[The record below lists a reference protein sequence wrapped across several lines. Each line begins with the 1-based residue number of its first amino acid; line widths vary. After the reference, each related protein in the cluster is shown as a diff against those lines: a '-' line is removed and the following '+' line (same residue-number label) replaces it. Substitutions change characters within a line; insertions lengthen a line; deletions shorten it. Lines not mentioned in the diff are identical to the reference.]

1 MSAAKYCAESGK
13 DQSTRSCYV
22 SRVGKNPVVLL
33 AGVTAALD
41 GSILTVKGPKGELKT
56 VIHKDMK
63 VTIEDGQVAVTRPS
77 DLKQHR
83 ALHGTT
89 RANIQNMVIG
99 VTEGYK
105 KTLELVGVGYKV
117 ELLGT
122 NLILNIGFS
131 HQMAFIPPK
140 GIIFEVATP
149 TQLHISGIDKQLVGQ
164 MSAKIRA
171 VRPPEPYKGKGI
183 KYAGEKI
190 RRKAGKTA
198 KS

>member
-1 MSAAKYCAESGK
+1 
-13 DQSTRSCYV
+13 
-22 SRVGKNPVVLL
+22 VLP
-33 AGVTAALD
+33 AGVTATLA
-41 GSILTVKGPKGELKT
+41 GGIVTVKGPKGELKT
-56 VIHKDMK
+56 AIHKDMN
-63 VTIEDGQVAVTRPS
+63 VTIEDNQVTVTRPS

-89 RANIQNMVIG
+89 RANIQNMVMG

-105 KTLELVGVGYKV
+105 KTLELIGVGYKV
-117 ELLGT
+117 ELLGSI
-122 NLILNIGFS
+122 LIMNIGFS
-131 HQMAFIPPK
+131 HQLAFIPPK
-140 GIIFEVATP
+140 GITFEVATP

-183 KYAGEKI
+183 KYAGELI

>member
-1 MSAAKYCAESGK
+1 M
-13 DQSTRSCYV
+13 
-22 SRVGKNPVVLL
+22 SRVGKNPVVLPASVSATL
-33 AGVTAALD
+33 S

-56 VIHKDMK
+56 AIHKDMN
-63 VTIEDGQVAVTRPS
+63 VAIEDGQVTVTRPS

-89 RANIQNMVIG
+89 RANIQNMVLG

-117 ELLGT
+117 ELLGST
-122 NLILNIGFS
+122 LIMNIGFS

-140 GIIFEVATP
+140 GITFEVATP

-164 MSAKIRA
+164 MTAKIRA

-183 KYAGEKI
+183 KYAGELI

>member
-1 MSAAKYCAESGK
+1 M
-13 DQSTRSCYV
+13 
-22 SRVGKNPVVLL
+22 SRVGKNPVVLPAGVSATL
-33 AGVTAALD
+33 AG
-41 GSILTVKGPKGELKT
+41 GIITVKGPKGELT
-56 VIHKDMK
+56 TAIHKDMN
-63 VTIEDGQVAVTRPS
+63 VAIEDNQVTVTRPS

-89 RANIQNMVIG
+89 RANIQNMVLG

-105 KTLELVGVGYKV
+105 KTLELIGVGYKV
-117 ELLGT
+117 ELLGSV
-122 NLILNIGFS
+122 LVMNIGFS
-131 HQMAFIPPK
+131 HQVAFIPPK
-140 GIIFEVATP
+140 GIAFEVATP
-149 TQLHISGIDKQLVGQ
+149 TQLHVSGIDKQLVGQ

-183 KYAGEKI
+183 KYAGEQI

>member
-1 MSAAKYCAESGK
+1 M
-13 DQSTRSCYV
+13 

-33 AGVTAALD
+33 TGVTATLE
-41 GSILTVKGPKGELKT
+41 GNTLTVKGPKGVLKT

-99 VTEGYK
+99 VTDGYK
-105 KTLELVGVGYKV
+105 KSLELVGVGYKV

-122 NLILNIGFS
+122 NLIMNIGFS

-140 GIIFEVATP
+140 GIEFEVATP

-164 MSAKIRA
+164 VSAKIRA

-183 KYAGEKI
+183 KYAGEII

-198 KS
+198 KT

>member
-1 MSAAKYCAESGK
+1 M
-13 DQSTRSCYV
+13 
-22 SRVGKNPVVLL
+22 SRVGKNPVVLP
-33 AGVTAALD
+33 AGVTATLKD
-41 GSILTVKGPKGELKT
+41 GILTVKGPKGELRT
-56 VIHKDMK
+56 PIHKDMS
-63 VTIEDGQVAVTRPS
+63 VSIEDGQVGVTRPS
-77 DLKQHR
+77 DLKMHR

-89 RANIQNMVIG
+89 RANIQNMVVG

-117 ELLGT
+117 ELFGG

-131 HQMAFIPPK
+131 HQLAFIPPK
-140 GIIFEVATP
+140 GITFEAPTP

-164 MSAKIRA
+164 MTAKIRA

-183 KYAGEKI
+183 KYAGEII